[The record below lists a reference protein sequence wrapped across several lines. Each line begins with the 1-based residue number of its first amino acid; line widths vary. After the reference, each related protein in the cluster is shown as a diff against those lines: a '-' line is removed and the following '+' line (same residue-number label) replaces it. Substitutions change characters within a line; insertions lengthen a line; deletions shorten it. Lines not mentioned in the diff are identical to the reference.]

1 MAAGDEGK
9 RQLHLGVFTLATG
22 HHADGWRMPGALT
35 RADDFPALLS
45 IARIA
50 ERAKLDF
57 VFFADAP
64 SSAPEGPPGF
74 MLNLEPM
81 TLLAA
86 LAVCT
91 SHIGLVA
98 TVSSTFTE
106 PYNLARYVASVDRIS
121 KGRAGWNVVTTSDMP
136 SAANFGRELP
146 PHDTRYE
153 IADEYLRVVQGL
165 WDSWE
170 DGAVIADAETG
181 QYLDRTKRHAI
192 DHAGTHFTVKGPLS
206 IARSPQGR
214 AVIVQAGSSA
224 AGQAFAAKYAEIVFT
239 VQQDIGEAEQFYRG
253 LKERAAAASR
263 PPDHLKIMPGI
274 FPVVGRTEAEAR
286 EKYAMF
292 RRYIRPG
299 AALAAMSQRLGH
311 DVSGYPMDAPFPQL
325 PDSRT
330 GTQTYARVM
339 YAKAQRE
346 GLTLR
351 DIHDLFAMSRG
362 YLLAVGSPRQVA
374 DVMEEWLRRRAC
386 DGFMLTPAYFPGE
399 LEIFCDLV
407 VPELHRRGLFRAD
420 YAGTTLRS
428 HLGLPVPKNRF
439 ATKPS
444 C

>member
-1 MAAGDEGK
+1 MTTADEGK
-9 RQLHLGVFTLATG
+9 RQMHLGVFALATG

-35 RADDFPALLS
+35 RADDFPSLLA
-45 IARIA
+45 ITQTA

-57 VFFADAP
+57 IFFADAP

-91 SHIGLVA
+91 SRIGLVA

-106 PYNLARYVASVDRIS
+106 PYNLARAVASVDRIS
-121 KGRAGWNVVTTSDMP
+121 NGRAGWNVVTTSDAP

-146 PHDTRYE
+146 LHDIRYQ
-153 IADEYLRVVQGL
+153 IADEYLHVVQGL

-170 DGAVIADAETG
+170 DGAVITDAAAG
-181 QYLDRTKRHAI
+181 QYLDKAKRHAI

-206 IARSPQGR
+206 IARSQQGQP
-214 AVIVQAGSSA
+214 VIVQAGSSG
-224 AGQAFAAKYAEIVFT
+224 AGQAFAAKHAEIVFT
-239 VQQDIGEAEQFYRG
+239 VQQDIGEAERFYRG
-253 LKERAAAASR
+253 LKEKAAAAGRS
-263 PPDHLKIMPGI
+263 PDHIKVMPGI
-274 FPVVGRTEAEAR
+274 FPVVGRTEQEAR
-286 EKYAMF
+286 AKYAML
-292 RRYIRPG
+292 RSYIRPG

-311 DVSGYPMDAPFPQL
+311 DVSGYPMDAPFPLL
-325 PDSRT
+325 PDSAT
-330 GTQTYARVM
+330 GTQTYAKVM

-362 YLLAVGSPRQVA
+362 YLLAVGSPQQVA
-374 DVMEEWLRRRAC
+374 DVMEEWLTRRAC

-399 LEIFCDLV
+399 LEVFCNLV
-407 VPELHRRGLFRAD
+407 VPELQRRGLFRTE
-420 YAGTTLRS
+420 YAGSTLRS
-428 HLGLPVPKNRF
+428 HFGLPVPRNRF
-439 ATKPS
+439 EA
-444 C
+444 

>member
-1 MAAGDEGK
+1 MAAADDD
-9 RQLHLGVFTLATG
+9 RRHLHLGLFALATG
-22 HHADGWRMPGALT
+22 HHADGWRIPGALA
-35 RADDFPALLS
+35 RADDFPSLLA
-45 IARIA
+45 ITRIA

-64 SSAPEGPPGF
+64 SSAMDGPPGF
-74 MLNLEPM
+74 MLNLEPV

-86 LAVCT
+86 LAACT

-106 PYNLARYVASVDRIS
+106 PYNLARYVASIDRIS
-121 KGRAGWNVVTTSDMP
+121 KGRAGWNVVTTSDAP
-136 SAANFGRELP
+136 SAANFGRALP
-146 PHDTRYE
+146 LHDTRYE

-170 DGAVIADAETG
+170 AGACIADAETG
-181 QYLDRTKRHAI
+181 QYIDKAKVHAI
-192 DHAGTHFTVKGPLS
+192 DHAGAYFKVKGPLS
-206 IARSPQGR
+206 IARSPQGQP
-214 AVIVQAGSSA
+214 VIVQAGSSA
-224 AGQAFAAKYAEIVFT
+224 AGQAFAAKYAEVVFT
-239 VQQDIGEAEQFYRG
+239 VQQDMGEAQTFYGRMKEQAGRHRSPG
-253 LKERAAAASR
+253 RI
-263 PPDHLKIMPGI
+263 KILPGI
-274 FPVVGRTEAEAR
+274 FPVVGRTDAEAR
-286 EKYAMF
+286 AKYAML

-311 DVSGYPMDAPFPQL
+311 DMSGYPMEAPFPRL
-325 PDSRT
+325 PDSET

-362 YLLAVGSPRQVA
+362 YLLVVGTPPQIA
-374 DVMEEWLRRRAC
+374 DVMEEWFARGAC

-399 LEIFCDLV
+399 LEAFCELV
-407 VPELHRRGLFRAD
+407 VPELQRRSLFRSE

-428 HLGLPVPKNRF
+428 HFGLPQPKNRF
-439 ATKPS
+439 AS
-444 C
+444 